1 MPPTD
6 LLVIG
11 SGIAGLTA
19 ALHAARSV
27 DVLLVTKTALVEG
40 STRYAQGG
48 IAGAIDPSDTP
59 AEHAQDTLSAGA
71 GLCDAEAVRVLCE
84 EGPAA
89 IADLIDRG
97 VVFDRAHDLDPA
109 GELDPDPDP
118 AGELDPYPDPESAAA
133 RSLYALGLEGAHSRP
148 RILHAG
154 GDATGRAIE
163 DALAGAV
170 RALTAVPSGSTARGS
185 LTLRE
190 DTALV
195 DLLLEG
201 GRVSGAELLAADG
214 TRLAVRARATLLATG
229 GAGQLFSHTTNP
241 AVSTGDGIAAAWRA
255 GAAVEDLEFY
265 QFHPTA
271 LAAPGSFL
279 ISEAVRGE
287 GAVLRD
293 EHGRRFLPAI
303 DPRVELAPRDVVARA
318 IAQVMAAQDGR
329 PVVLD
334 ATGIGA
340 QRLRERFPTIDAAV
354 RGAGFD
360 WGREPVPV
368 TPAAHYWMGGIRTDL
383 DGRTTLPGLLAAG
396 ECARTGVHGANR
408 LASNSLLEGAV
419 FGARAACAAL
429 RDASSGAVCAASPHT
444 ALPAH
449 HAPVDAATS
458 AGSDRSPAPAGS
470 APSPAPAGAGP
481 SPALAGPDLSP
492 VPTGSG
498 PSPALAGPDLSPVPT
513 GSGPSPALAGPDLSP
528 APAGPRAATPHPMRA
543 ASGPG
548 RSERWTRADLQELLW
563 SHAGLLRT
571 GEQLDAAA
579 AQLSSWQD
587 QDPDSC
593 TTVAELEDRNL
604 LHLAR
609 LLIGHALA
617 RPGSVGAHHRLDDP
631 RPLAA
636 QGPVDT
642 QGPADARGRT
652 DAHELVD
659 ARTPAPSTDSEP
671 AQEALAC

>member
-1 MPPTD
+1 MGAHEQLPTDLPPTDLRPTD

-27 DVLLVTKTALVEG
+27 DVLLVTKAELAEG

-48 IAGAIDPSDTP
+48 IAGAVDPSDTA
-59 AEHAQDTLSAGA
+59 AEHEQDTLAAGA
-71 GLCDAEAVRVLCE
+71 GLCDAEAVRVLCD
-84 EGPAA
+84 EGPAT

-97 VVFDRAHDLDPA
+97 VAFDRAGDL
-109 GELDPDPDP
+109 
-118 AGELDPYPDPESAAA
+118 ESAGGLDAA
-133 RSLYALGLEGAHSRP
+133 GDLEPADGLGSGIGAGRSPYALGLEGAHSRP

-163 DALAGAV
+163 EVLVDAV
-170 RALTAVPSGSTARGS
+170 RDRATESSSSTTGGS
-185 LTLRE
+185 LALRE
-190 DTALV
+190 HMTLV
-195 DLLLEG
+195 DLLVDG
-201 GRVSGAELLAADG
+201 GRVVGAELMAADG

-241 AVSTGDGIAAAWRA
+241 SVSTGDGIAAAWRA

-303 DPRVELAPRDVVARA
+303 DPRAELAPRDVVARA

-334 ATGIGA
+334 ATSIGA
-340 QRLRERFPTIDAAV
+340 DQLRERFPTIDAAV
-354 RGAGFD
+354 RGAGVD
-360 WGREPVPV
+360 WGSEPVPV

-419 FGARAACAAL
+419 FGARAGATAMEQARAAASAAL
-429 RDASSGAVCAASPHT
+429 PVAAAALPVAAAALPVAGTALPIAGTALPIAGTALPIAPRGAGCAASPYT

-449 HAPVDAATS
+449 HAPVDAA
-458 AGSDRSPAPAGS
+458 APAGS
-470 APSPAPAGAGP
+470 DPRPGSSPG
-481 SPALAGPDLSP
+481 P
-492 VPTGSG
+492 VPG
-498 PSPALAGPDLSPVPT
+498 A
-513 GSGPSPALAGPDLSP
+513 
-528 APAGPRAATPHPMRA
+528 
-543 ASGPG
+543 
-548 RSERWTRADLQELLW
+548 SERWTRAELQELLW

-571 GEQLDAAA
+571 GDQLDAAA

-587 QDPDSC
+587 PDPGSS

-604 LHLAR
+604 LHLSR

-631 RPLAA
+631 RHLAT
-636 QGPVDT
+636 QGPADT
-642 QGPADARGRT
+642 QGPAEARGRT
-652 DAHELVD
+652 DAHELVG
-659 ARTPAPSTDSEP
+659 APTSALSADSEP

>member
-1 MPPTD
+1 MGAHEGLPTD

-27 DVLLVTKTALVEG
+27 DVLLVTKTELAEG

-48 IAGAIDPSDTP
+48 IAGAVAPSDTA
-59 AEHAQDTLSAGA
+59 AEHAQDTLIAGA
-71 GLCDAEAVRVLCE
+71 GMCDAEAVRVLCA

-97 VVFDRAHDLDPA
+97 VAFDLAGDLDPA
-109 GELDPDPDP
+109 ADLDPGNR
-118 AGELDPYPDPESAAA
+118 AGENS
-133 RSLYALGLEGAHSRP
+133 YALGLEGAHSRP

-163 DALAGAV
+163 EALVDAV
-170 RALTAVPSGSTARGS
+170 RRLAAVPSGSTARGS
-185 LTLRE
+185 LALRE

-195 DLLLEG
+195 DLLVED
-201 GRVSGAELLAADG
+201 GRVVGAEMMAGDG
-214 TRLAVRARATLLATG
+214 TRFVARARATLLATG

-303 DPRVELAPRDVVARA
+303 DPRAELAPRDVVARA

-340 QRLRERFPTIDAAV
+340 RQLRERFPTIDAAV
-354 RGAGFD
+354 RGAGID
-360 WGREPVPV
+360 WSSQPVPV

-383 DGRTTLPGLLAAG
+383 EGRTTLPGLLAAG

-419 FGARAACAAL
+419 FGARAGATAVEQVL
-429 RDASSGAVCAASPHT
+429 TVASAEPVASPE
-444 ALPAH
+444 ASGGAGRAAAPYMGLPAH
-449 HAPVDAATS
+449 HTPVDAV
-458 AGSDRSPAPAGS
+458 AGQVVA
-470 APSPAPAGAGP
+470 
-481 SPALAGPDLSP
+481 
-492 VPTGSG
+492 GSG
-498 PSPALAGPDLSPVPT
+498 PSEA
-513 GSGPSPALAGPDLSP
+513 
-528 APAGPRAATPHPMRA
+528 
-543 ASGPG
+543 
-548 RSERWTRADLQELLW
+548 WTRASLQDLLW

-579 AQLSSWQD
+579 ALLSAWQD
-587 QDPDSC
+587 PDPDSC

-609 LLIGHALA
+609 LLIAHALA

-631 RPLAA
+631 
-636 QGPVDT
+636 
-642 QGPADARGRT
+642 GRL
-652 DAHELVD
+652 DAHGHVGAHGHLDDPHHLLAHAQDHVN
-659 ARTPAPSTDSEP
+659 AHVGAPTTAHSSDSEP

>member
-1 MPPTD
+1 MGAHEELHTDLPPTD

-19 ALHAARSV
+19 ALHAARTV
-27 DVLLVTKTALVEG
+27 DVLLVTKTELAEG

-48 IAGAIDPSDTP
+48 IAGAVDPADTA

-71 GLCDAEAVRVLCE
+71 GLCDADAVRVLCE

-89 IADLIDRG
+89 IADLIERG
-97 VVFDRAHDLDPA
+97 VAFDRAPDLDPGDGA
-109 GELDPDPDP
+109 DGSP
-118 AGELDPYPDPESAAA
+118 
-133 RSLYALGLEGAHSRP
+133 YALGLEGAHSRP

-163 DALAGAV
+163 EALVGAV
-170 RALTAVPSGSTARGS
+170 REHAATGPGSEARGS

-190 DTALV
+190 HSALV
-195 DLLLEG
+195 DLLVED
-201 GRVSGAELLAADG
+201 GRVVGAELMAADV
-214 TRLAVRARATLLATG
+214 TRLAVRSRTTLLATG

-255 GAAVEDLEFY
+255 GAAIEDLEFY

-293 EHGRRFLPAI
+293 EHGRRFLAAL
-303 DPRVELAPRDVVARA
+303 DPRAELAPRDVVGRA
-318 IAQVMAAQDGR
+318 IAQVMAVQEGR

-340 QRLRERFPTIDAAV
+340 RQLRERFPTIDAAV
-354 RGAGFD
+354 RDAGFD
-360 WGREPVPV
+360 WAREPVPV

-383 DGRTTLPGLLAAG
+383 EGRTSLPGLLAAG

-419 FGARAACAAL
+419 FGARAGATAVAQAL
-429 RDASSGAVCAASPHT
+429 TAESVASPEAST
-444 ALPAH
+444 GAGRAAAPYMALPAH
-449 HAPVDAATS
+449 HTPVDAA
-458 AGSDRSPAPAGS
+458 AGQVVA
-470 APSPAPAGAGP
+470 
-481 SPALAGPDLSP
+481 
-492 VPTGSG
+492 GSG
-498 PSPALAGPDLSPVPT
+498 PSEA
-513 GSGPSPALAGPDLSP
+513 
-528 APAGPRAATPHPMRA
+528 
-543 ASGPG
+543 
-548 RSERWTRADLQELLW
+548 WTRAALQDLLW

-571 GEQLDAAA
+571 GEQLDATA

-587 QDPDSC
+587 PDPDSC

-609 LLIGHALA
+609 LLIAHALA

-631 RPLAA
+631 
-636 QGPVDT
+636 
-642 QGPADARGRT
+642 GRLDDSGRL
-652 DAHELVD
+652 DAHGHVGAHGHLDDPGHLHAHAHDQEHVN
-659 ARTPAPSTDSEP
+659 AHVGAPTAAHSSDSEP

>member
-1 MPPTD
+1 MGAHEQLPTDLPPTDLRPTD

-27 DVLLVTKTALVEG
+27 DVLLVTKAELAEG

-48 IAGAIDPSDTP
+48 IAGAVDPSDTA
-59 AEHAQDTLSAGA
+59 AEHEQDTLAAGA
-71 GLCDAEAVRVLCE
+71 GLCDAEAVRVLCD
-84 EGPAA
+84 EGPAT

-97 VVFDRAHDLDPA
+97 VAFDRAGDL
-109 GELDPDPDP
+109 
-118 AGELDPYPDPESAAA
+118 ESAGGLDAA
-133 RSLYALGLEGAHSRP
+133 GDLEPADGLGSGIGAGRSPYALGLEGAHSRP

-163 DALAGAV
+163 EVLVDAV
-170 RALTAVPSGSTARGS
+170 RDRATESSSSATGGS
-185 LTLRE
+185 LALRE
-190 DTALV
+190 HTALV
-195 DLLLEG
+195 DLLVDG
-201 GRVSGAELLAADG
+201 GRVVGAELMAADG

-241 AVSTGDGIAAAWRA
+241 SVSTGDGIAAAWRA

-303 DPRVELAPRDVVARA
+303 DPRAELAPRDVVARA

-334 ATGIGA
+334 ATSIGA
-340 QRLRERFPTIDAAV
+340 DQLRERFPTIDAAV
-354 RGAGFD
+354 RGAGVD
-360 WGREPVPV
+360 WGSEPVPV

-419 FGARAACAAL
+419 FGARAGATAVEQVRATASAAL
-429 RDASSGAVCAASPHT
+429 PVAAAALPVAAAALPVTGTALPVAGTALPIAGTALPVAGTALPIAGTALPIAGTALPIAPRGAGCAASPYT

-449 HAPVDAATS
+449 HAPVDAA
-458 AGSDRSPAPAGS
+458 APAGS
-470 APSPAPAGAGP
+470 DPRPGSSPG
-481 SPALAGPDLSP
+481 P
-492 VPTGSG
+492 VPG
-498 PSPALAGPDLSPVPT
+498 A
-513 GSGPSPALAGPDLSP
+513 
-528 APAGPRAATPHPMRA
+528 
-543 ASGPG
+543 
-548 RSERWTRADLQELLW
+548 SERWTRAELQELLW

-571 GEQLDAAA
+571 GDQLDAAA

-587 QDPDSC
+587 PDPSSC

-631 RPLAA
+631 LQLDP
-636 QGPVDT
+636 
-642 QGPADARGRT
+642 
-652 DAHELVD
+652 
-659 ARTPAPSTDSEP
+659 RTPALSVDSEP

>member
-1 MPPTD
+1 MGAHEQLPTDLPPTDLRPTD

-27 DVLLVTKTALVEG
+27 DVLLVTKAELAEG

-48 IAGAIDPSDTP
+48 IAGAVDPSDTA
-59 AEHAQDTLSAGA
+59 AEHEQDTLAAGA
-71 GLCDAEAVRVLCE
+71 GLCDAEAVRVLCD
-84 EGPAA
+84 EGPAT

-97 VVFDRAHDLDPA
+97 VAFDRAGDL
-109 GELDPDPDP
+109 
-118 AGELDPYPDPESAAA
+118 ESAGGLDAA
-133 RSLYALGLEGAHSRP
+133 GDLEPADGLGSGIGAGRSPYALGLEGAHSRP

-163 DALAGAV
+163 EVLVDAV
-170 RALTAVPSGSTARGS
+170 RDRATESSSSATGGS
-185 LTLRE
+185 LALRE
-190 DTALV
+190 HTALV
-195 DLLLEG
+195 DLLVDG
-201 GRVSGAELLAADG
+201 GRVVGAELMAADG

-241 AVSTGDGIAAAWRA
+241 SVSTGDGIAAAWRA

-303 DPRVELAPRDVVARA
+303 DPRAELAPRDVVARA

-334 ATGIGA
+334 ATSIGA
-340 QRLRERFPTIDAAV
+340 DQLRERFPTIDAAV
-354 RGAGFD
+354 RGAGVD
-360 WGREPVPV
+360 WGSEPVPV

-419 FGARAACAAL
+419 FGARAGATAVEQVRATASAAL
-429 RDASSGAVCAASPHT
+429 PVAAAALPVAAAALPVTGTALPIAPRGAGCAASPYT

-449 HAPVDAATS
+449 HAPVDAAVP
-458 AGSDRSPAPAGS
+458 AGSDPRPG
-470 APSPAPAGAGP
+470 PSPAP
-481 SPALAGPDLSP
+481 
-492 VPTGSG
+492 
-498 PSPALAGPDLSPVPT
+498 
-513 GSGPSPALAGPDLSP
+513 
-528 APAGPRAATPHPMRA
+528 
-543 ASGPG
+543 GPG
-548 RSERWTRADLQELLW
+548 ASERWTRAELQELLW

-579 AQLSSWQD
+579 AQLASWG
-587 QDPDSC
+587 DPDPASC

-609 LLIGHALA
+609 LLIAHALA

-631 RPLAA
+631 RHLA
-636 QGPVDT
+636 T
-642 QGPADARGRT
+642 QGPADNQGHAEARGRT
-652 DAHELVD
+652 DAHELVG
-659 ARTPAPSTDSEP
+659 APTSALSADSEP